1 MMARANMAPAD
12 PPTLQADDCYRCGYA
27 LHGIADD
34 QPCPECGLLARRSR
48 RVTDDLHRTRP
59 HWLRRIAF
67 GTALILLGVVLMGTF
82 PLIAS
87 QLAEVLQTWRPLRI
101 SPTWRPLL
109 PLLTVSPMSIA
120 TLMLLAGTWLLTSRE
135 GYAPADQADRWRR
148 GALRALAAHATVGI
162 ISVNVETH
170 VNSNGIVIGSGANAA
185 LAVLQVIC
193 AISIIPFPLLLFAHL
208 RSLARR
214 VRSAHLAEHCAIVGA
229 GMSATL
235 LVFFATG
242 TVTSHAQRLG
252 LSRDWISRSAIGLG
266 LVVGLIVMMA
276 LFAIW
281 SVYLLVRF
289 AIAFRRAARAR
300 RREWQGDD
308 RSVAPPTPAQ
318 TAT

>member
-1 MMARANMAPAD
+1 MMDGADMTPAD
-12 PPTLQADDCYRCGYA
+12 HATVEADDCYRCGYA

-59 HWLRRIAF
+59 RWLRRIAL
-67 GTALILLGVVLMGTF
+67 GTALIFMGVVLFGTF

-87 QLAEVLQTWRPLRI
+87 RLAEVLQAWRALRL

-109 PLLTVSPMSIA
+109 PLLTLSPMSVA
-120 TLMLLAGTWLLTSRE
+120 TLMLLAGTLLLTSRE
-135 GYAPADQADRWRR
+135 GYAPADHADRWRR
-148 GALRALAAHATVGI
+148 RALRALAAHATVGI
-162 ISVNVETH
+162 LSVNVEMH
-170 VNSNGIVIGSGANAA
+170 AHRDGIVIDSGANAA
-185 LAVLQVIC
+185 LTVLQVIC

-208 RSLARR
+208 RLLARR

-235 LVFFATG
+235 LVFFATS
-242 TVTSHAQRLG
+242 TISNHARQLG
-252 LSRDWISRSAIGLG
+252 LSRDWMSRSTIALG

-289 AIAFRRAARAR
+289 AFAFRRAARAR
-300 RREWQGDD
+300 RREWRGDD
-308 RSVAPPTPAQ
+308 RSLAPPPAQ